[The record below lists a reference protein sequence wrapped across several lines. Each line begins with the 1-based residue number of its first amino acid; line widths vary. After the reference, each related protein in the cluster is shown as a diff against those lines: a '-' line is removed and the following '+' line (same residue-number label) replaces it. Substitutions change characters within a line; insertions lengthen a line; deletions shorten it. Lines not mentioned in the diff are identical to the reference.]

1 MNTIA
6 HDAPPWSRR
15 HWVYAVAGVVVL
27 QAALIY
33 FLAQP
38 EQRPPERPLF
48 RTSIQLAADDDAI
61 RSIASLPGL
70 DDPTLL
76 ALPSLQGFSGA
87 AWLLFPT
94 LDYKPAEWVEP
105 PHWLPLETQSLSGT
119 FSQYVTTN
127 VITPLLIADKP
138 LPPLQRYEP
147 NFPPELL
154 PTQSIGRV
162 EGELSGRKLIS
173 AIELKSWPAA
183 EILSNTVVQAA
194 VDASGFTFSAT
205 LLSSSGSPN
214 ADRHALTEVL
224 NARFR
229 PLREMP
235 AASEPTRVLTW
246 GRWIFQWHT
255 LPVPATNLAVI
266 AP

>member
-15 HWVYAVAGVVVL
+15 HWVYAVAGVAVL
-27 QAALIY
+27 QVALVY
-33 FLAQP
+33 FLAQSP
-38 EQRPPERPLF
+38 QRPPERPIF
-48 RTSIQLAADDDAI
+48 RTSIQLAADDEAI

-87 AWLLFPT
+87 AWLKFPT

-105 PHWLPLETQSLSGT
+105 PHWLPLETQSLSGIFT
-119 FSQYVTTN
+119 QYIATN

-147 NFPPELL
+147 NFPTEP
-154 PTQSIGRV
+154 PPAQSLARV
-162 EGELSGRKLIS
+162 EGELSRRKLF
-173 AIELKSWPAA
+173 APVELKSWASS

-194 VDASGFTFSAT
+194 VDAAGFTFSAT
-205 LLSSSGSPN
+205 LLSSSGSPS
-214 ADRHALTEVL
+214 ADRHALTEAL

-235 AASEPTRVLTW
+235 AASEPTRALTW

-255 LPVPATNLAVI
+255 LPVPSTNLA
-266 AP
+266 ALTP

>member
-15 HWVYAVAGVVVL
+15 HWICAVAGVAVL
-27 QAALIY
+27 QVVLIY

-38 EQRPPERPLF
+38 EQRLPERPIF
-48 RTSIQLAADDDAI
+48 RTFIQLAADDAAI

-70 DDPTLL
+70 GDPALL

-87 AWLLFPT
+87 AWLKYST
-94 LDYKPAEWVEP
+94 LDYKPAEWTEP
-105 PHWLPLETQSLSGT
+105 PHWLPLDTQSLAGIFT
-119 FSQYVTTN
+119 QYITTN

-147 NFPPELL
+147 NFPPE
-154 PTQSIGRV
+154 PPPAQSLARI
-162 EGELSGRKLIS
+162 EGELSGRKLFS
-173 AIELKSWPAA
+173 AVELKSWAST

-194 VDASGFTFSAT
+194 VDAAGFTFSAT
-205 LLSSSGSPN
+205 LLSGSGSTN

-235 AASEPTRVLTW
+235 AASEPTRALTW

-255 LPVPATNLAVI
+255 LPVPSTNLAGI
-266 AP
+266 TP

>member
-1 MNTIA
+1 MNTIP

-15 HWVYAVAGVVVL
+15 HWVYAVAAVALL
-27 QAALIY
+27 QATLVY
-33 FLAQP
+33 VLSQP
-38 EQRPPERPLF
+38 EQRPPERPIF

-61 RSIASLPGL
+61 RSLTSLPGL

-76 ALPSLQGFSGA
+76 ALPGLQGFSGA
-87 AWLLFPT
+87 AWLKFAT

-119 FSQYVTTN
+119 FSQYVATN
-127 VITPLLIADKP
+127 VITPLLIVDRP

-147 NFPPELL
+147 NFPPEPL
-154 PTQSIGRV
+154 PTQSIARV
-162 EGELSGRKLIS
+162 EGELAGRTLLS
-173 AIELKSWPAA
+173 TLEPKSWPAA

-205 LLSSSGSPN
+205 LLSGSGSPA
-214 ADRHALTEVL
+214 ADRSALTEVL

-229 PLREMP
+229 PLREIP
-235 AASEPTRVLTW
+235 ATSEPTRVLTW
-246 GRWIFQWHT
+246 GRWTFQWHT

-266 AP
+266 TP

>member
-87 AWLLFPT
+87 AWLKFAT

-119 FSQYVTTN
+119 FSQYIATN
-127 VITPLLIADKP
+127 VIMPLLIADKP

-147 NFPPELL
+147 NFPPEPL
-154 PTQSIGRV
+154 PTQSIARID
-162 EGELSGRKLIS
+162 GELSGRKPLS
-173 AIELKSWPAA
+173 TIELKSWPAA

-205 LLSSSGSPN
+205 LLSSSGSPT

-229 PLREMP
+229 PLREMS
-235 AASEPTRVLTW
+235 ASGEPTRVLTW

-255 LPVPATNLAVI
+255 LPVPSTNLATL